1 MKRIPILLV
10 AALALVLVA
19 CGGETTATATA
30 TASPT
35 PTVEPTPSP
44 TPSPSDV
51 ATEEP
56 TDDGSGSGVTGEL
69 SDALPDEVGGLD
81 RQPTPAG
88 MDDLIG
94 SMLQGQGV
102 DAENIDFA
110 YGMWGEGE
118 LLVTAF
124 RIEGMPDAQMALL
137 AQAMSGM
144 GGSAAGG
151 GDVESERATVGGKD
165 VLRMTITGEGQ
176 TGNVYIYQSGDAF
189 FSVVTEDEGLAE
201 ELLSQLP

>member
-1 MKRIPILLV
+1 MKRIPILL
-10 AALALVLVA
+10 AASLALVLAA
-19 CGGETTATATA
+19 CGGETTATA

-35 PTVEPTPSP
+35 PTVEPTPEP
-44 TPSPSDV
+44 TPSPTED

-56 TDDGSGSGVTGEL
+56 TDDGSGSGFTGEL
-69 SDALPDEVGGLD
+69 SDALPEEVGGLD

-88 MDDLIG
+88 MDDLMA

-110 YGMWGEGE
+110 YGMWGEGQ

-124 RIEGMPDAQMALL
+124 RIEGMPETQMELL

-151 GDVESERATVGGKD
+151 DVESEQATVGGKD
-165 VLRMTITGEGQ
+165 VVRMTITGEGQ
-176 TGNVYIYQSGDAF
+176 TGSVYIYQSGDAF